1 MMYVQIKVTDQIE
14 RRVCPALS
22 WAQESFERDSC
33 TRYLKYARKFRPHD
47 SRVVP
52 CAWACP
58 YDITTSNKD
67 EKDAEISFEILLCY
81 FQEKMKKGFNIP
93 FKPYFVVLDKSA
105 KNGWNLK
112 VILNFFVVP
121 DGTSASGVFKNAHD
135 TEMSRKSRI
144 LVTPNNNVI
153 FLSPDAK
160 ISAVKSKRNLNNC
173 CKLAKFE
180 RYLLNWLQTWYHSR
194 GDMRFFVP

>member
-22 WAQESFERDSC
+22 CAQESFERDSC

-67 EKDAEISFEILLCY
+67 EKNAEIWFEILLCY

-112 VILNFFVVP
+112 VILNFVVP
-121 DGTSASGVFKNAHD
+121 VGT
-135 TEMSRKSRI
+135 
-144 LVTPNNNVI
+144 
-153 FLSPDAK
+153 LSQR
-160 ISAVKSKRNLNNC
+160 SLQKR
-173 CKLAKFE
+173 
-180 RYLLNWLQTWYHSR
+180 TWYRDVTKVTYSCHAKQQCDLSLSR
-194 GDMRFFVP
+194 CQWFVL

>member
-67 EKDAEISFEILLCY
+67 EKDAEIWFEILLCY

-121 DGTSASGVFKNAHD
+121 VGTSASGVFKNAHD

-153 FLSPDAK
+153 FRSLDA
-160 ISAVKSKRNLNNC
+160 NDLC
-173 CKLAKFE
+173 CKK
-180 RYLLNWLQTWYHSR
+180 
-194 GDMRFFVP
+194 